1 MVQNQGHEIDKCNIL
16 DNEKRFMG
24 FSWIFHGIFI
34 KAMLVSIVLG
44 QPVFSYTYKHNEF

>member
-1 MVQNQGHEIDKCNIL
+1 MVLNQGHEIDNCNIL
-16 DNEKRFMG
+16 DREKRFMG

-34 KAMLVSIVLG
+34 EAMLVALG